1 MVVTVNYLKPSKY
14 NNNNKNCF
22 YTAAAAGV
30 KTAAAAAAGV
40 QCGRSG
46 WTERETRKC

>member
-14 NNNNKNCF
+14 NNNKNCF
-22 YTAAAAGV
+22 YTAAAGGV

>member
-1 MVVTVNYLKPSKY
+1 MLVGKFQNCQLLMEENRGEEKTT
-14 NNNNKNCF
+14 NKQ
-22 YTAAAAGV
+22 
-30 KTAAAAAAGV
+30 KTAAAGGGGVV